1 MNKFVKEERPKGTQK
16 SGLWAE
22 SSGKY
27 RRDLFA

>member
-16 SGLWAE
+16 PGCQAE